1 VAVAAGTAEDADE
14 ELELRVPLGIVAFLS
29 LPAMMLWVLAGVLI
43 AAGQVLNVAVLGAVA
58 TSVLVI
64 RFGRTGATVDLDGI
78 EVRTV
83 AATWRFRW
91 RDVEGFSVLRVAR
104 GQLLV
109 NVVGGE
115 SLAIAGPAEPG
126 LPPAALPVGHAAR
139 QHAAR
144 RCCRR
149 PPAPVADWTADGRW
163 QLAASDAAVVAPD
176 PAAGLSG

>member
-1 VAVAAGTAEDADE
+1 VPVAAGTAEDADE

-83 AATWRFRW
+83 AATRRFRW
-91 RDVEGFSVLRVAR
+91 PDVEGFSVLRVAR

-115 SLAIAGPAEPG
+115 SLAIAG
-126 LPPAALPVGHAAR
+126 LPSR
-139 QHAAR
+139 DYR
-144 RCCRR
+144 RRHYR
-149 PPAPVADWTADGRW
+149 SGTLLGSTLLDDVVADLRRRLQIGRRTGDGN
-163 QLAASDAAVVAPD
+163 
-176 PAAGLSG
+176 